1 MKVVAA
7 MNGLVSS
14 DVAALYALRYAAL
27 FDHTLCLLHVLNPTD
42 RREEVEM
49 SMADAEEAALHYG
62 VKTER
67 VFLTGEPA
75 DAIGK
80 YLAAT
85 RTDTLFC
92 STRIRE
98 KKRFF
103 QNSLSEKLSR
113 LSLPANLA
121 VLRVAHVNAVFVT
134 ENILLPIREDR
145 LSARKFAFF
154 SAMAKA
160 FGAATE
166 IYSIHPAD
174 RRRIDAMDT
183 HTARML
189 FQKIN
194 SRLGHYA
201 NTMKLLDI
209 PLTIKH
215 ALTSSEVDQILHHLA
230 RHNFQ
235 LMIIGGRRLAQFPG
249 FFRENPMERLFWH
262 TPVNTIAFYAREKR

>member
-1 MKVVAA
+1 MKVIAA

-27 FDHTLCLLHVLNPTD
+27 FDHTLCLLHVLNPSD
-42 RREEVEM
+42 LREEVEL
-49 SMADAEEAALHYG
+49 SMAGAEEAAAHYG
-62 VKTER
+62 VRTER
-67 VFLTGEPA
+67 VFLAGEPTQ
-75 DAIGK
+75 AIRE

-92 STRIRE
+92 STRMRR
-98 KKRFF
+98 RFF
-103 QNSLSEKLSR
+103 EDSLSEKLSR

-121 VLRVAHVNAVFVT
+121 VVRVAHVNAVFVT

-145 LSARKFAFF
+145 LSAQKFAFF
-154 SAMAKA
+154 SSLAKA

-166 IYSIHPAD
+166 IYSIHPTS
-174 RRRIDAMDT
+174 RRKLAGMDT

-194 SRLGHYA
+194 TRLSHYV
-201 NTMKLLDI
+201 NTMRLLDI

-215 ALTSSEVDQILHHLA
+215 ALTSREIDQILHHLA
-230 RHNFQ
+230 RHDFQ
-235 LMIIGGRRLAQFPG
+235 LMIIGGRRGSRISGLLQ
-249 FFRENPMERLFWH
+249 ENPMERLFWH
-262 TPVNTIAFYAREKR
+262 TPVNTIAFYARDGK

>member
-1 MKVVAA
+1 MKVIAA

-27 FDHTLCLLHVLNPTD
+27 FDYTLCLLHVLNPSD
-42 RREEVEM
+42 RREEVEL
-49 SMADAEEAALHYG
+49 SMTIAEEAALHYR

-67 VFLTGEPA
+67 VFLTGEPVE
-75 DAIGK
+75 AIRK

-92 STRIRE
+92 STRMRAQ
-98 KKRFF
+98 KRFF

-113 LSLPANLA
+113 LPLPVNLA
-121 VLRVAHVNAVFVT
+121 VVRVVHVNAVFVT

-145 LSARKFAFF
+145 LSVRKFAFF
-154 SAMAKA
+154 SSLAKA

-166 IYSIHPAD
+166 IYSIHPTGRD
-174 RRRIDAMDT
+174 RLAAMDT

-194 SRLGHYA
+194 TSLSHYA

-209 PLTIKH
+209 PLAIKH
-215 ALTSSEVDQILHHLA
+215 ALTSREVDQILHHLS
-230 RHNFQ
+230 RHDFQ
-235 LMIIGGRRLAQFPG
+235 LMIIGGRRPSAFPE
-249 FFRENPMERLFWH
+249 FFRENPMERLFRH
-262 TPVNTIAFYAREKR
+262 TSVNTIAFYAREGK

>member
-1 MKVVAA
+1 MKVIAA

-27 FDHTLCLLHVLNPTD
+27 FGHTLCLLHVLNPAD
-42 RREEVEM
+42 RKEEVEM
-49 SMADAEEAALHYG
+49 SMAEAEEAASHYE

-67 VFLTGEPA
+67 IFLTGEP
-75 DAIGK
+75 DEAIRK
-80 YLAAT
+80 YLAEN

-92 STRIRE
+92 STRMHRS
-98 KKRFF
+98 FF
-103 QNSLSEKLSR
+103 KNSLSERLSR

-121 VLRVAHVNAVFVT
+121 VVRVAHVNAVFVT
-134 ENILLPIREDR
+134 ENILIPIREDR
-145 LSARKFAFF
+145 LSAQKFAFF
-154 SAMAKA
+154 SSLAKA

-166 IYSIHPAD
+166 IYSLHPTD
-174 RRRIDAMDT
+174 RRRLAAMDT

-194 SRLGHYA
+194 TRLSHYA
-201 NTMKLLDI
+201 NILKLLDI

-215 ALTSSEVDQILHHLA
+215 AMTDREIDQILHHAA
-230 RHNFQ
+230 RHDFQ
-235 LMIIGGRRLAQFPG
+235 LMIIGGRRDYSFPG

-262 TPVNTIAFYAREKR
+262 TPVNTIAFYARDKN

>member
-1 MKVVAA
+1 MKVIAA
-7 MNGLVSS
+7 LNGLVSS

-27 FDHTLCLLHVLNPTD
+27 FDYTLCLLHVLNPAD
-42 RREEVEM
+42 RREEVEL
-49 SMADAEEAALHYG
+49 SMTAAEEAASHYE

-67 VFLTGEPA
+67 VFLTGEPTE
-75 DAIGK
+75 AIGQ
-80 YLAAT
+80 YLAAN

-92 STRIRE
+92 STRIRT

-121 VLRVAHVNAVFVT
+121 VVRVAHVNAVFVT

-145 LSARKFAFF
+145 LSAPKFAFF
-154 SAMAKA
+154 SSLAKA

-166 IYSIHPAD
+166 IYSIHPTD
-174 RRRIDAMDT
+174 RRRLAAMDT
-183 HTARML
+183 HAAKML

-194 SRLGHYA
+194 TRLSHYA

-215 ALTSSEVDQILHHLA
+215 ALTGKEIDQILHHLA
-230 RHNFQ
+230 RHDFQ
-235 LMIIGGRRLAQFPG
+235 LMIIGGRRGSPLSGLFG
-249 FFRENPMERLFWH
+249 ENPMERLFWH
-262 TPVNTIAFYAREKR
+262 TPVNTIAFYARDKE

>member
-49 SMADAEEAALHYG
+49 SMAEAEEAAFHYG

-235 LMIIGGRRLAQFPG
+235 LMIIGGRRLAKFPG

-262 TPVNTIAFYAREKR
+262 TPVNTIAFYAREKK

>member
-49 SMADAEEAALHYG
+49 SMAEAEEAAFHYG

-75 DAIGK
+75 DAIEK

-92 STRIRE
+92 STRIRK

-235 LMIIGGRRLAQFPG
+235 LMIIGGRRLAKFPG

>member
-1 MKVVAA
+1 MKVIAA
-7 MNGLVSS
+7 INGLVSS

-27 FDHTLCLLHVLNPTD
+27 FDYTLCLLHVLNPSD
-42 RREEVEM
+42 RREEVELSM
-49 SMADAEEAALHYG
+49 STAEEAAAHYR

-67 VFLTGEPA
+67 VFLTGEPVA
-75 DAIGK
+75 AIRQ

-85 RTDTLFC
+85 RADTLFC
-92 STRIRE
+92 STRMHR
-98 KKRFF
+98 RFF
-103 QNSLSEKLSR
+103 QDSLSEKLSR

-121 VLRVAHVNAVFVT
+121 VVRIAHVNAVFVT

-154 SAMAKA
+154 SSLAKA
-160 FGAATE
+160 FAAETE
-166 IYSIHPAD
+166 IYSIHPTS
-174 RRRIDAMDT
+174 RRRLAAMDT

-194 SRLGHYA
+194 TRLSHYA

-215 ALTSSEVDQILHHLA
+215 ALTGREIDQILHHLA
-230 RHNFQ
+230 RHEFQ
-235 LMIIGGRRLAQFPG
+235 LMLIGGRRLSLFSWL
-249 FFRENPMERLFWH
+249 FRENPMERLFWH
-262 TPVNTIAFYAREKR
+262 TPVNTIAFYARDKK

>member
-1 MKVVAA
+1 MKVIAA

-27 FDHTLCLLHVLNPTD
+27 FDYTLCLLHVLNPSD
-42 RREEVEM
+42 RREEVEL
-49 SMADAEEAALHYG
+49 SMTEAEEAATHYG

-67 VFLTGEPA
+67 VFLTGEPTA
-75 DAIGK
+75 AIRT

-92 STRIRE
+92 STRMHR
-98 KKRFF
+98 RFF
-103 QNSLSEKLSR
+103 QDSLSEKLSR

-121 VLRVAHVNAVFVT
+121 VVRVAHVNAVFVT

-145 LSARKFAFF
+145 LSAQKFAFF
-154 SAMAKA
+154 SSLAKA
-160 FGAATE
+160 FGAETE
-166 IYSIHPAD
+166 IYSLHPTS
-174 RRRIDAMDT
+174 RRRLAAMDT

-194 SRLGHYA
+194 TRLGHYA

-215 ALTSSEVDQILHHLA
+215 ALTGREIDQILHHLA
-230 RHNFQ
+230 RHDFQ
-235 LMIIGGRRLAQFPG
+235 LMIIGGRRLSQFSG
-249 FFRENPMERLFWH
+249 LFRENPMERLFWH
-262 TPVNTIAFYAREKR
+262 TPVNTIAFYARDKT

>member
-49 SMADAEEAALHYG
+49 SMAEAEEAAFHYG

>member
-49 SMADAEEAALHYG
+49 SMAEAEEAAFHYG

-75 DAIGK
+75 DAIEK

-235 LMIIGGRRLAQFPG
+235 LMIIGGRRLAKFPG

>member
-1 MKVVAA
+1 MKVLAA

-27 FDHTLCLLHVLNPTD
+27 FDYTLCLLHVLNPAD
-42 RREEVEM
+42 NREEVEM
-49 SMADAEEAALHYG
+49 SMATAEEAAVHFA

-75 DAIGK
+75 AAIRR
-80 YLAAT
+80 YLAENK
-85 RTDTLFC
+85 TDTLFC
-92 STRIRE
+92 STRMHR
-98 KKRFF
+98 RFF

-121 VLRVAHVNAVFVT
+121 VVRVAHVNAVFVT
-134 ENILLPIREDR
+134 ENILLPIREER
-145 LSARKFAFF
+145 LSAQKFAFF
-154 SAMAKA
+154 SSLAKA

-166 IYSIHPAD
+166 IYSIHPTG
-174 RRRIDAMDT
+174 RRRLAAMDT

-194 SRLGHYA
+194 TRLSHYV

-215 ALTSSEVDQILHHLA
+215 ALTGREVDQILHHVA
-230 RHNFQ
+230 RHDFQ
-235 LMIIGGRRLAQFPG
+235 LMIIGGRRLSPLSG
-249 FFRENPMERLFWH
+249 VFRENPMERLFRH
-262 TPVNTIAFYAREKR
+262 TPVNTIAFYARDKE

>member
-1 MKVVAA
+1 MKVIAA

-14 DVAALYALRYAAL
+14 DITALYALRYAAL
-27 FDHTLCLLHVLNPTD
+27 FDYTLCLLHVLNPSD
-42 RREEVEM
+42 HREEVEL
-49 SMADAEEAALHYG
+49 SMAEAEEASTHYG

-67 VFLTGEPA
+67 VFLTGEPVE
-75 DAIGK
+75 AIRK
-80 YLAAT
+80 YLAAA

-92 STRIRE
+92 STRT
-98 KKRFF
+98 KKKNRFF
-103 QNSLSEKLSR
+103 HNSLSEKLSR

-121 VLRVAHVNAVFVT
+121 VVRVAHVNAVFVT

-145 LSARKFAFF
+145 LSAQKFAF
-154 SAMAKA
+154 SSSLAKA

-166 IYSIHPAD
+166 IYSIHPTN
-174 RRRIDAMDT
+174 RRRLAAMDT
-183 HTARML
+183 HTTRML

-194 SRLGHYA
+194 TRLSHYA

-215 ALTSSEVDQILHHLA
+215 ALTSGEVDQILHHLA
-230 RHNFQ
+230 RHDFQ
-235 LMIIGGRRLAQFPG
+235 LMIIGGRRLSQFPE

-262 TPVNTIAFYAREKR
+262 TPVNTIAFYARDKN

>member
-1 MKVVAA
+1 MKVIAA

-27 FDHTLCLLHVLNPTD
+27 FDYTLCLLHVLNPAD
-42 RREEVEM
+42 RREEVEL
-49 SMADAEEAALHYG
+49 SMTAAEEAATHYG

-67 VFLTGEPA
+67 IFLTGEPA
-75 DAIGK
+75 KAIRA
-80 YLAAT
+80 YLAAA

-92 STRIRE
+92 GTRMHR
-98 KKRFF
+98 RFF
-103 QNSLSEKLSR
+103 ENSLSEKLSR

-121 VLRVAHVNAVFVT
+121 VVRVAHVHAVFAT
-134 ENILLPIREDR
+134 ENILLPIRKDR
-145 LSARKFAFF
+145 LSAQKFAFF
-154 SAMAKA
+154 SSLAKA

-174 RRRIDAMDT
+174 RRRLAALDIR
-183 HTARML
+183 TARML

-194 SRLGHYA
+194 TRLSHYA

-215 ALTSSEVDQILHHLA
+215 ALTGREVDQILHHVA
-230 RHNFQ
+230 RHDFQ
-235 LMIIGGRRLAQFPG
+235 LMIIGGRRSSPFSWFLK
-249 FFRENPMERLFWH
+249 ENPMERLFWH
-262 TPVNTIAFYAREKR
+262 TPVNTIAFYARDRK

>member
-1 MKVVAA
+1 MKVIAA
-7 MNGLVSS
+7 VNGLVSS

-27 FDHTLCLLHVLNPTD
+27 FDFTLCLLHVLNPAD
-42 RREEVEM
+42 RREEVEL
-49 SMADAEEAALHYG
+49 SMATAEEAATHSG

-67 VFLTGEPA
+67 VFLTGEPSE
-75 DAIGK
+75 AIRK

-92 STRIRE
+92 STRMHR
-98 KKRFF
+98 RFF
-103 QNSLSEKLSR
+103 ENSLSEKLSR

-121 VLRVAHVNAVFVT
+121 VVRVAHVNAVFVT
-134 ENILLPIREDR
+134 ENILLPIRADR

-154 SAMAKA
+154 CSLAKA
-160 FGAATE
+160 FGAAAE
-166 IYSIHPAD
+166 IYSIHPTT
-174 RRRIDAMDT
+174 RRRLAAMDT

-194 SRLGHYA
+194 TRLGHYA

-215 ALTSSEVDQILHHLA
+215 ALTSREVDQILHHVA
-230 RHNFQ
+230 RHDFQ
-235 LMIIGGRRLAQFPG
+235 LMIIGGRRLSSFSQ

-262 TPVNTIAFYAREKR
+262 TPVNTIAFYAREKK